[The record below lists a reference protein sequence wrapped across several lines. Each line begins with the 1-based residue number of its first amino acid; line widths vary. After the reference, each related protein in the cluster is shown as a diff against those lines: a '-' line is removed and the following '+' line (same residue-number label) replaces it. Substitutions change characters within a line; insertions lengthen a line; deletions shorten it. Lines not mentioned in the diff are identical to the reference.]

1 MKSKIYVCGEIF
13 WPPPPGGYEN
23 LIFSYPGGY
32 ENFKILKWVYID
44 FNIPKSYKKMLL
56 NLFIKFLSNSK
67 IKK

>member
-1 MKSKIYVCGEIF
+1 MSVVKF
-13 WPPPPGGYEN
+13 FDPPPGGYEN
-23 LIFSYPGGY
+23 LMFSCPGGY
-32 ENFKILKWVYID
+32 ENFKIIKWLYID